1 MFLESMSF
9 NSCLNRKL
17 CIDKDGNLKN
27 CLAMPA
33 SFGNMADIKNGDK
46 WLTPEFEKL
55 WHINKDK
62 IDVCKDC
69 EYRYMCV
76 DCRCFIKDPQNIY
89 SQPSKCQYNPY
100 IAKWANEA
108 GYVPVEECGT
118 YSKETGFVPNKKK
131 IDALNKQIWGED
143 A

>member
-1 MFLESMSF
+1 MEHVYGNIRDTSLLEVVMY
-9 NSCLNRKL
+9 
-17 CIDKDGNLKN
+17 KN
-27 CLAMPA
+27 FC
-33 SFGNMADIKNGDK
+33 S
-46 WLTPEFEKL
+46 L
-55 WHINKDK
+55 WNITKDK

-69 EYRYMCV
+69 EFRYACE
-76 DCRCFIKDPQNIY
+76 DCRHHIKDKQNIC

-100 IAKWANEA
+100 IAKWKNED
-108 GYVPVEECGT
+108 GFVPVEECGT